1 MRTLTRIFGCDIS
14 PSSSCTDMKFP
25 FLEDVDL
32 TAHEIGF
39 RIATKY
45 TVENYCSVVFD
56 EAEVKHLN
64 RGLAG
69 LTLQPLLQILGVAE
83 FSSVYDKFE
92 NSVMLGTDGFQFL
105 QGVAVGYIDGV
116 TVLLNLLTKINI
128 NLVLRNNL
136 KEKSPDFDEDIYI
149 DWLVSTESKEDLE
162 EISKEIAD
170 NNSLLAKK
178 LEEIFFQEMRQRGL
192 ESIVEQVCSNDNG
205 QHFRLNNPYLNLK

>member
-14 PSSSCTDMKFP
+14 PSSSCVGMKFP
-25 FLEDVDL
+25 FLEGVDL
-32 TAHEIGF
+32 TAYEIGF
-39 RIATKY
+39 RIATKH
-45 TVENYCSVVFD
+45 TTENYCGVVFD
-56 EAEVKHLN
+56 ESEVKHLN

-83 FSSVYDKFE
+83 FSSTYDKFE

-162 EISKEIAD
+162 EINKEIAD

-192 ESIVEQVCSNDNG
+192 DSIIKQVCANDIG
-205 QHFRLNNPYLNLK
+205 QQSRLNNPYLNLK